1 LKNKIIKILSIL
13 LPLALGVFL
22 IIYSYTQFTPQQLK
36 EVFSHFKNADYT
48 YIYLSMFIGFTSHA
62 SRAYHWKYTLE
73 HMGYKSPFGL
83 RLFSVCIAYFMNM
96 TIPRSG
102 EVGRALVLKRYRG
115 VPVDEGI
122 GTIVSE
128 RVIDL
133 IIMLFCTI
141 AAILLQFSTLK
152 NYLVKQIPLEKLVL
166 YGLTGVIVFI
176 AAVLMFLYSRMPW
189 IVKLKL
195 KISGFTEGVL
205 SVFKMKNKW
214 PYLMHSA
221 YIWSTYVLMFYV
233 TIYSLPE
240 TANLSFG
247 VVAIAFVVGS
257 FAVTFSNGGFGV
269 YPLAVGAILKLY
281 GIPAEAGTAFGW
293 IVWASQ
299 TAMVIF
305 LGALSFLLLPIL
317 YRKK

>member
-1 LKNKIIKILSIL
+1 MKQKITRLLSII

-22 IIYSYTQFTPQQLK
+22 IIYSYNQFTPQQLND
-36 EVFSHFKNADYT
+36 VFSHFKNADYT
-48 YIYLSMFIGFTSHA
+48 YIYISLFIGLSSHM

-73 HMGYKSPFGL
+73 HMGYKTPFGL
-83 RLFSVCIAYFMNM
+83 RFFAVCIANFMNM

-102 EVGRALVLKRYRG
+102 EVARALVVKERRD
-115 VPVDEGI
+115 VPLDEGI

-133 IIMLFCTI
+133 IIMLFCTSV
-141 AAILLQFSTLK
+141 AVLLQFGTLK
-152 NYLVKQIPLEKLVL
+152 DYLVKQIPLDKLL
-166 YGLTGVIVFI
+166 IYGLTGLAFFI
-176 AAVLMFLYSRMPW
+176 AAVLMFLYSRMQW
-189 IVKLKL
+189 VQKLKL
-195 KISGFTEGVL
+195 KISGFTKGVL
-205 SVFKMKNKW
+205 SVFKMRNKW
-214 PYLMHSA
+214 PFLLHSA
-221 YIWSTYVLMFYV
+221 YIWTSYVLMFYV

-240 TANLSFG
+240 TAGLSFG

-269 YPLAVGAILKLY
+269 YPIAVGAILKLY

-299 TAMVIF
+299 TIMVVL
-305 LGALSFLLLPIL
+305 LGCLSFLLLPLL

>member
-1 LKNKIIKILSIL
+1 MNPKISRLLSIL

-22 IIYSYTQFTPQQLK
+22 IIYSYNQFTPQQLD

-48 YIYLSMFIGFTSHA
+48 YIYISMFIGLTSHI

-73 HMGYKSPFGL
+73 HLGYKSPFGL
-83 RLFSVCIAYFMNM
+83 RFFAVCIAYFMNM

-102 EVGRALVLKRYRG
+102 EVARALVLKERRG
-115 VPVDEGI
+115 VPLDKGL

-128 RVIDL
+128 RVVDL
-133 IIMLFCTI
+133 IIMLFCTSVAVI
-141 AAILLQFSTLK
+141 LQFGTLK
-152 NYLVKQIPLEKLVL
+152 DYLIKQIPVEKLLL
-166 YGLTGVIVFI
+166 YGLTGIIIFI
-176 AAVLMFLYSRMPW
+176 AAVLMFLYSRIPL

-205 SVFKMKNKW
+205 SVFKMRAKW
-214 PYLMHSA
+214 PFLLHSA
-221 YIWSTYVLMFYV
+221 YIWTSYILMFYI

-240 TANLSFG
+240 TAGLSFG

-281 GIPAEAGTAFGW
+281 GIAPEAGTAFGW

-299 TAMVIF
+299 TIMVIF
-305 LGALSFLLLPIL
+305 LGSLSFLLLPLL